1 MQVPD
6 KLYTV
11 QEALPL
17 MGMRLTR
24 FYALVGAGEIATI
37 NNGRRTLIAESEI
50 LRFRATLPVMG
61 RREQPA
67 SDQPSA
73 A

>member
-1 MQVPD
+1 MQTPD

-37 NNGRRTLIAESEI
+37 KNGRRTLIAESEI

-61 RREQPA
+61 RRAPLA
-67 SDQPSA
+67 NDQTRA